1 MEIAAKGSPI
11 EKVQGIMYLLLLI
24 VFPLLFLVSPYLA
37 AIALVAGIAGMYSQR
52 TKTSHHQAARRPPDP
67 GV

>member
-24 VFPLLFLVSPYLA
+24 VFPLLFLVSP
-37 AIALVAGIAGMYSQR
+37 IWR
-52 TKTSHHQAARRPPDP
+52 RSHWSP
-67 GV
+67 G